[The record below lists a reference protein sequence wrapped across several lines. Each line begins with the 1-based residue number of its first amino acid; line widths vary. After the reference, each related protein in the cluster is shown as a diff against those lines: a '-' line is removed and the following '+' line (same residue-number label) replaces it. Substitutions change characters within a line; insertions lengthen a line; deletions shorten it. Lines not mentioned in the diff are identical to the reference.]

1 MDNHRDVGRL
11 RLLGCADYS
20 LRRAISH
27 FTARRTSR
35 RPELHAN
42 GRHHGFHSN
51 YQMAMGPRR
60 GLVDNRFAPQSS
72 ALRHIDKHSNRH
84 RDSRA
89 SRDVRV
95 YADSIRITNAM
106 NNESIE
112 QGVAGYPPQGVG
124 SPER

>member
-1 MDNHRDVGRL
+1 
-11 RLLGCADYS
+11 
-20 LRRAISH
+20 
-27 FTARRTSR
+27 
-35 RPELHAN
+35 
-42 GRHHGFHSN
+42 
-51 YQMAMGPRR
+51 MAMGPRR
-60 GLVDNRFAPQSS
+60 GLVDSRFASQPS
-72 ALRHIDKHSNRH
+72 ALRHNDKHSNRY

-106 NNESIE
+106 NNESPE